1 MQVSTELHDPVAL
14 LTGKEPPAPTEQ
26 GKDGPQGR
34 SGHFGKAKGLLPLPE
49 VFEVQPVG

>member
-1 MQVSTELHDPVAL
+1 MEVSAVFPEPVAL
-14 LTGKEPPAPTEQ
+14 LTGKELQAPTEQ
-26 GKDGPQGR
+26 GKDGPQSR